1 MFFQRFVRERSKQ
14 EGGAGYRA
22 RAAGG
27 RCGRPAEGRQ
37 RAAPGDVR
45 PRDYVR
51 AMCWRQ
57 LSRLYKTL
65 FVAMFYLGIYNLVW
79 NVLGPTTEV
88 TFIPK
93 DLHVGDKYALI
104 FLAAGPEW
112 PVFSDAEGA
121 EVFRSRGC
129 GPCFITNNK
138 GLLPMSEFDAVL
150 VYGKKALLS
159 EDSAAMD
166 PEKRYLLETYKRCM
180 SSKLT
185 RCVREPRVTSFLNY
199 MVLHLC
205 ELCDMLLK
213 KRYNHKTKQ

>member
-14 EGGAGYRA
+14 EGGAGHRA

-45 PRDYVR
+45 RDYVR

-205 ELCDMLLK
+205 ELCDILLK